1 MDNEK
6 NNQNVNP
13 PSEGSSCP
21 ACACK
26 SKTGLWILLI
36 AVIILAAG
44 FLAKRYSPETD
55 GKNKAEETANPTT
68 TDSAAAATTAGITW
82 NSDYQAGMK
91 LAAEQNKPVLI
102 AFTTSWC
109 PPCQY
114 MKKDVYTNP
123 AVSKAAEAFVP
134 IMIDPEK
141 ETALADQYKITAY
154 PTYIFLQP
162 DGKIIK
168 TEVGSM
174 APEDFAA
181 KLTGLSKK

>member
-6 NNQNVNP
+6 NNQNVTP

-26 SKTGLWILLI
+26 SKSVLWILLI
-36 AVIILAAG
+36 AGIILAAG
-44 FLAKRYSPETD
+44 LLANRFPLEKNQPAAQNPEATSP
-55 GKNKAEETANPTT
+55 
-68 TDSAAAATTAGITW
+68 AGITW

-91 LAAEQNKPVLI
+91 LAADHNKPVLI

-141 ETALADQYKITAY
+141 ETALADQYKITGY

-162 DGKIIK
+162 DGKIIE
-168 TEVGSM
+168 TAVGSM
-174 APEDFAA
+174 EPENFAA

>member
-6 NNQNVNP
+6 INQNVTP

-44 FLAKRYSPETD
+44 FFANRFSSDKD
-55 GKNKAEETANPTT
+55 GKNKPEEMVNTATA
-68 TDSAAAATTAGITW
+68 DSATATTTAGITW

-91 LAAEQNKPVLI
+91 LAAQQNKPVLI

-134 IMIDPEK
+134 IIIDPEK

-162 DGKIIK
+162 DGKIIE
-168 TEVGSM
+168 TTVGS
-174 APEDFAA
+174 ASPEDFAA
-181 KLTGLSKK
+181 KLTGLSNK